1 MERQECEMVLK
12 HDDDIKQLLINN
24 SRIDNQL
31 ANLCERLDAQ
41 TSAITRLVTTL
52 IIGMAGTITTIIL
65 RAI

>member
-41 TSAITRLVTTL
+41 TRAITWLVTTL

>member
-24 SRIDNQL
+24 SRIENQL

-52 IIGMAGTITTIIL
+52 IIGMAGAISTIIL

>member
-1 MERQECEMVLK
+1 MERQECKMVLK

-41 TSAITRLVTTL
+41 TKAITWLISTL
-52 IIGMAGTITTIIL
+52 IIGMAGTLTTIIL

>member
-12 HDDDIKQLLINN
+12 HDNDIKQLLINN

-41 TSAITRLVTTL
+41 TSAITWLVTTL

>member
-12 HDDDIKQLLINN
+12 HDDDIKQLLMNN

-41 TSAITRLVTTL
+41 TRAITWLVSTL
-52 IIGMAGTITTIIL
+52 IIGMAGTLTTIIL

>member
-12 HDDDIKQLLINN
+12 HDEDIKQLLISD
-24 SRIDNQL
+24 SRIDSQL

-41 TSAITRLVTTL
+41 TRAITWLVSTL

>member
-12 HDDDIKQLLINN
+12 HDEDIKQLLISD
-24 SRIDNQL
+24 SRIDNQI

-41 TSAITRLVTTL
+41 TIAITRLVSTL
-52 IIGMAGTITTIIL
+52 IVGMAGIITTIIL

>member
-12 HDDDIKQLLINN
+12 HDEDIKQLLISNC
-24 SRIDNQL
+24 RIDNQL

-41 TSAITRLVTTL
+41 TRAITWLVSTL
-52 IIGMAGTITTIIL
+52 IVGMAGTITTIIL

>member
-24 SRIDNQL
+24 SRIENQL

-41 TSAITRLVTTL
+41 TNAITRLVTTL

>member
-41 TSAITRLVTTL
+41 TRAITWLVSTL
-52 IIGMAGTITTIIL
+52 IIGMAGTLTTIIL

>member
-12 HDDDIKQLLINN
+12 HDDEIKQLLMSN

-41 TSAITRLVTTL
+41 TKAITWLISTL
-52 IIGMAGTITTIIL
+52 IIGMAGTLTTIIL

>member
-41 TSAITRLVTTL
+41 TKAITWLVSTL
-52 IIGMAGTITTIIL
+52 IIGMAGTIATIIL

>member
-12 HDDDIKQLLINN
+12 HDDDIKQLLISN

-31 ANLCERLDAQ
+31 ASLCERLDAQ
-41 TSAITRLVTTL
+41 TRAITWLVSTL
-52 IIGMAGTITTIIL
+52 IVGMAGTITTIIL

>member
-12 HDDDIKQLLINN
+12 HDEDIKQLLINN
-24 SRIDNQL
+24 CRIDNQL

-41 TSAITRLVTTL
+41 TRAITWLVSTL
-52 IIGMAGTITTIIL
+52 IVGMAGTITTIIL

>member
-41 TSAITRLVTTL
+41 TRAITWLVSTL

>member
-12 HDDDIKQLLINN
+12 HDEDIKQLLMSN

-41 TSAITRLVTTL
+41 TKAITWLISTL
-52 IIGMAGTITTIIL
+52 IIGMAGTLTTIIL